1 MGHFLVCYIALRL
14 DAVDN
19 IIVVQG
25 WATAV
30 LGVLIGVTLL
40 PIPDLVDI

>member
-1 MGHFLVCYIALRL
+1 L

-40 PIPDLVDI
+40 PIPDLVDIVRPHTRKGCL